1 MPTFRLI
8 CIGDSLVK
16 GADTVPGGGRT
27 FRGALQ
33 TRLAAGNFLSNFIG
47 RVADAPASGGSD
59 PDHEGYAGA
68 FISSAGGSPNI
79 TGQITAMAAANPA
92 VEGVLVLVGWADVLA
107 NTASIGTLYGTMV
120 TDIQT
125 AWSGVAVFIC
135 TLPPYYNLTEGA
147 TGSAYPAYTTLNT
160 AIRALAGTNKYVVDL
175 AALAGGAAT
184 ERTAF
189 LERILSETKR
199 ESDSLVAVNGLGYS
213 DEYAGNR
220 YASNAAVQAIMSISN
235 PPGTGLPSAPGSDY
249 HNDPNVLGRDYFPGA
264 VSQIQTWT
272 HAYLGPAHT
281 ATNTGVEIRNV
292 CAMVISNDFTWGEM
306 FAGARTAG
314 NYWNGRALLNYEVP
328 PGSVFRLQPDGI
340 TTFWRA
346 ASGTAHS
353 IEGWQIDRFPSAGP
367 PLQTAPYR
375 GVNRAL
381 MANAAGYLVA
391 MQARLALDD
400 PNGPND
406 ISRAQYL
413 MRIGCDFQT
422 CAPDGNRYGPGGVW
436 RPRYDA
442 FGFPLTAM
450 DVGGGRNAF
459 LQSTEWTTF
468 GWVSIRETAFQA
480 GLERPWYPPGNWTP
494 SPYIRSPYGLTEAQ
508 IRANPPPLPS
518 FWTYTTAG
526 SGFAQTDYAGT
537 TFLLAQSGADRVSQ
551 TIYDVMVASG
561 ELAGFVDTGGETAA
575 PAPGISTR
583 PVYADQQTGGLWTYE
598 DTESGAAASAPV
610 WQTTEIPDAIVSA
623 AYSTGVSALGVPA
636 PTYTKVSGP
645 AWLTVNSTTGALT
658 GTADATPAAVAVVLR
673 ATNSAGVADVS
684 LTLLLREG
692 LSITTSALPV
702 FVVNVPYA
710 LQVQTAGA
718 QPIEFSATGL
728 PAGVAMSASG
738 VISGTPT
745 TASSGSVVV
754 TSTNPD
760 NTATRT
766 ISWQAAAAASLPV
779 ITTSS
784 LPSGTVGTVYLAEI
798 AATGTQPITYGAAG
812 VPAGLAL
819 LYHKSNVVPN
829 SDFSQGTTGWNKVTG
844 SETLAVVDGA
854 LRVAGAGGGAFAGA
868 HRSIATEPGTVYRL
882 RITIKATNRQL
893 VVGLR
898 SPILW
903 PITSQNNLFPAAPG
917 TYELTHVAEAA
928 TMTVFVH
935 QADSALSVQFDVDDI
950 EVAPMTRNVIANA
963 AMIGAVAAKSNLLLS
978 SEEIDNASVWAGV
991 NRSVVPNATTS
1002 PTGTLTADTLVPNN
1016 GASISTVTQDID
1028 CTASTSYTASVYVKS
1043 AGMASANIRFITRQ
1057 TKGGV
1062 FIGDARVTLTFAD
1075 GTYTSPAGEG
1085 TPPTGVSV
1093 VVQSVGN
1100 GWYRVA
1106 ISAVTNSNALGLR
1119 LDVRNVSVGDGT
1131 NGIYVWGAQIT
1142 QSAYLLPYAPTTATA
1157 ENSPSVMPPEWEV
1170 GPTYEGLAISIVGV
1184 GEGTIPGVPY
1194 PLRYMD
1200 IRAQGTT
1207 AATYAFLVGSMNAAL
1222 PAVAGQTWTLGA
1234 YVQNIAGTRPGT
1246 RLALRLL
1253 QMNSSFAYF
1262 NAVDSSLTTSA
1273 LSLTSITGTLPAG
1286 AAYVAGQ
1293 MFVDGFA
1300 PGQVVDFTTRLYMPQ
1315 LVQESSLGALMDP
1328 RYAYISGTPTAPGFY
1343 VLAATATN
1351 SLDTDDAALSLTI
1364 NQSPAVSAAQSG
1376 GWGKFIRQ

>member
-8 CIGDSLVK
+8 CIGDALVK
-16 GADTVPGGGRT
+16 GEDAAPSGART

-220 YASNAAVQAIMSISN
+220 YASNAAVQAIMAISN

-249 HNDPNVLGRDYFPGA
+249 HNDPSVLGRDYLPGA

-272 HAYLGPAHT
+272 HAYLGPSHT

-292 CAMVISNDFTWGEM
+292 CAMVISTDLTWGEM

-314 NYWNGRALLNYEVP
+314 NFWNGKALLNYEVP

-353 IEGWQIDRFPSAGP
+353 IEGWQIDRTPTAGQ

-406 ISRAQYL
+406 IARAQYL

-422 CAPDGNRYGPGGVW
+422 CAPDGNRLGPGGVW

-442 FGFPLTAM
+442 FGFPLTAI

-468 GWVSIRETAFQA
+468 GWVSIQETAFAA
-480 GLERPWYPPGNWTP
+480 GLERPWYAPGNWTP

-673 ATNSAGVADVS
+673 ATNTAGVADLS

-702 FVVNVPYA
+702 FVVDVPYA

-745 TASSGSVVV
+745 AASTGSVVV
-754 TSTNPD
+754 TATNPSGPV
-760 NTATRT
+760 TRT
-766 ISWQAAAAASLPV
+766 LAWTAAAASSLPA

-784 LPSGTVGTVYLAEI
+784 LPSGTVGTVHLAEI
-798 AATGTQPITYGAAG
+798 AATGTQPITYGAANL
-812 VPAGLAL
+812 PAGLSLVAGT
-819 LYHKSNVVPN
+819 KNRIRNPSGQGAVVGTPGTAPTN
-829 SDFSQGTTGWNKVTG
+829 WTTVAPSGASRAITATGTDGGLGFATVRFSGTPSASGV
-844 SETLAVVDGA
+844 LAVYFDDPTGIPATAGEVVA
-854 LRVAGAGGGAFAGA
+854 VSYYQRLVAGTMSGITAPGIVLDSNTAAGAYVANVGGPVSAPTSASLLSQRASVSHPLAGGGTVARVRPYWYATVTAGVP
-868 HRSIATEPGTVYRL
+868 IDAT
-882 RITIKATNRQL
+882 IQ
-893 VVGLR
+893 
-898 SPILW
+898 
-903 PITSQNNLFPAAPG
+903 FAAPQLESG
-917 TYELTHVAEAA
+917 SSA
-928 TMTVFVH
+928 TF
-935 QADSALSVQFDVDDI
+935 
-950 EVAPMTRNVIANA
+950 
-963 AMIGAVAAKSNLLLS
+963 
-978 SEEIDNASVWAGV
+978 
-991 NRSVVPNATTS
+991 
-1002 PTGTLTADTLVPNN
+1002 
-1016 GASISTVTQDID
+1016 
-1028 CTASTSYTASVYVKS
+1028 
-1043 AGMASANIRFITRQ
+1043 
-1057 TKGGV
+1057 
-1062 FIGDARVTLTFAD
+1062 
-1075 GTYTSPAGEG
+1075 
-1085 TPPTGVSV
+1085 
-1093 VVQSVGN
+1093 
-1100 GWYRVA
+1100 
-1106 ISAVTNSNALGLR
+1106 
-1119 LDVRNVSVGDGT
+1119 
-1131 NGIYVWGAQIT
+1131 
-1142 QSAYLLPYAPTTATA
+1142 YA
-1157 ENSPSVMPPEWEV
+1157 
-1170 GPTYEGLAISIVGV
+1170 
-1184 GEGTIPGVPY
+1184 
-1194 PLRYMD
+1194 
-1200 IRAQGTT
+1200 
-1207 AATYAFLVGSMNAAL
+1207 
-1222 PAVAGQTWTLGA
+1222 
-1234 YVQNIAGTRPGT
+1234 
-1246 RLALRLL
+1246 
-1253 QMNSSFAYF
+1253 
-1262 NAVDSSLTTSA
+1262 
-1273 LSLTSITGTLPAG
+1273 
-1286 AAYVAGQ
+1286 
-1293 MFVDGFA
+1293 
-1300 PGQVVDFTTRLYMPQ
+1300 
-1315 LVQESSLGALMDP
+1315 DP

-1351 SLDTDDAALSLTI
+1351 SLDTDAAALALTI
-1364 NQSPAVSAAQSG
+1364 NPAAVVSAAKSG